1 MKRIFLA
8 TPISAFT
15 DPAEY
20 DAFRQ
25 DVIRLIGKLRERY
38 EVYCELERVADESD
52 YDTPAEAVVKDFGK
66 IDGADIFMLVHMKK
80 CQTSAFMELGY
91 AYARGKEIVL
101 VGPKEALPYM
111 ALGLDGPG
119 HTARMIEVERLD
131 EEVAG
136 RI

>member
-1 MKRIFLA
+1 M
-8 TPISAFT
+8 
-15 DPAEY
+15 
-20 DAFRQ
+20 
-25 DVIRLIGKLRERY
+25 IGKLRERY

-66 IDGADIFMLVHMKK
+66 IDGADLFVLVHMKK

-101 VGPKEALPYM
+101 VGPKDALPYM
-111 ALGLDGPG
+111 ALGLNGPG
-119 HTARMIEVERLD
+119 HPARRIEVERLD